1 MRTTKLILLA
11 MLFAFVS
18 VTLANAGA
26 QIQINQAAT
35 VKASVQNNS
44 NDSVRAAV
52 KMTGYDNVGAKI
64 AQLCKEAWLG
74 EGRNTAI
81 EYTWNAPPYA
91 TGVYW
96 QAKVEVNGD
105 CPNVEQPTYDY
116 DDYHNDSDDYDSD
129 SDDSDD
135 ADSDHG

>member
-18 VTLANAGA
+18 VTMAHAGT
-26 QIQINQAAT
+26 QVKINKAAT

-44 NDSVRAAV
+44 NDSVRAAI
-52 KMTGYDNVGAKI
+52 KMTGFDDAGVKVG
-64 AQLCKEAWLG
+64 QLCKEAWLG
-74 EGRNTAI
+74 EGRTTAV
-81 EYTWNAPPYA
+81 EYSWNAPAYA

-105 CPNVEQPTYDY
+105 CPNTEIPTYDFH
-116 DDYHNDSDDYDSD
+116 DYHDSD
-129 SDDSDD
+129 SDDG
-135 ADSDHG
+135 ADSDHR

>member
-1 MRTTKLILLA
+1 MRTTKLIIMA

-18 VTLANAGA
+18 VTLAHAGM
-26 QIQINQAAT
+26 QVQINQAAT

-52 KMTGYDNVGAKI
+52 KMTGFDDAGVKVG
-64 AQLCKEAWLG
+64 QLCKEAWLG
-74 EGRNTAI
+74 EGRTTAV
-81 EYTWNAPPYA
+81 EYSWNAPAYA

-105 CPNVEQPTYDY
+105 CPNAEIPTYDY
-116 DDYHNDSDDYDSD
+116 HDYYDGDSDDG
-129 SDDSDD
+129 
-135 ADSDHG
+135 ADSDHH

>member
-18 VTLANAGA
+18 VTLANAGT
-26 QIQINQAAT
+26 QVKINQAAT

-52 KMTGYDNVGAKI
+52 KMTGFDDAGVKVG
-64 AQLCKEAWLG
+64 QLCKEAWLG
-74 EGRNTAI
+74 EGRTTDI
-81 EYTWNAPPYA
+81 EYSWNAPAYA

-96 QAKVEVNGD
+96 QAKVDVNGD
-105 CPNVEQPTYDY
+105 CPNVEIPDY
-116 DDYHNDSDDYDSD
+116 DFHDYYDSD
-129 SDDSDD
+129 SDDG
-135 ADSDHG
+135 ADSDHH

>member
-1 MRTTKLILLA
+1 MRTTKLILMA

-18 VTLANAGA
+18 VTLAHAGA
-26 QIQINQAAT
+26 QVQTNQAAT

-52 KMTGYDNVGAKI
+52 KMTGYDDAGVKV

-74 EGRNTAI
+74 EGCNTAV
-81 EYTWNAPPYA
+81 EYAWNAPAYA

-105 CPNVEQPTYDY
+105 CPNTEIQTV
-116 DDYHNDSDDYDSD
+116 DYHDYHDSDSD
-129 SDDSDD
+129 SDDG
-135 ADSDHG
+135 ADSDHH